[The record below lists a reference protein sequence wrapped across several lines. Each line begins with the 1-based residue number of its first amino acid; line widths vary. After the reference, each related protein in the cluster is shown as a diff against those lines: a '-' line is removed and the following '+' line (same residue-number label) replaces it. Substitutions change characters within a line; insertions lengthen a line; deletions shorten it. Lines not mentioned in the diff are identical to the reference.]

1 MSDDE
6 IRFHIVNLV
15 QRQNT
20 PNTLMGRSFAIFEP
34 LIFNCWSSIG
44 KTITE
49 QWCASH
55 LTVRTQGLNVV
66 TAFAVNGH
74 WIPLWFSP
82 RGNML
87 QVHTFQSDHDFSLVE
102 EIINF
107 ITDYLDFRT
116 FAIHRIPDG
125 LPVHMMCGAHA
136 MAFIAHVVMN
146 MPLPETLEELRTLH
160 TNMRASFVAHLYAID
175 TTPRP
180 VVWGNGPPGES
191 RLLPKLPDE
200 THIHALP
207 EVHEQGFHLESGEG
221 PSVLSTSQV
230 FTSDHLGASCSGQ
243 SGQLPIMPVFADDR
257 GDHHEGA
264 SSSVLSLPD
273 VAQRPTIDA
282 QVQKTCPI
290 ELERHARLLQ
300 ITSHGYAMADDEIM
314 FQLQHIAACQSDANP
329 RQFIVLPPLHL
340 IQWLHGDDA
349 ALHDWISRNR
359 HWLGVEDHHVFTVLL
374 HEQHWIPIWLA
385 PGHGGMM
392 AHTHTC

>member
-1 MSDDE
+1 M
-6 IRFHIVNLV
+6 
-15 QRQNT
+15 
-20 PNTLMGRSFAIFEP
+20 
-34 LIFNCWSSIG
+34 
-44 KTITE
+44 
-49 QWCASH
+49 
-55 LTVRTQGLNVV
+55 
-66 TAFAVNGH
+66 
-74 WIPLWFSP
+74 
-82 RGNML
+82 
-87 QVHTFQSDHDFSLVE
+87 
-102 EIINF
+102 
-107 ITDYLDFRT
+107 
-116 FAIHRIPDG
+116 
-125 LPVHMMCGAHA
+125 
-136 MAFIAHVVMN
+136 
-146 MPLPETLEELRTLH
+146 
-160 TNMRASFVAHLYAID
+160 
-175 TTPRP
+175 
-180 VVWGNGPPGES
+180 VWGNGPPGES

-257 GDHHEGA
+257 GDHHEGT
-264 SSSVLSLPD
+264 SSSVLSPPD

-282 QVQKTCPI
+282 QVRKTCPI

-392 AHTHTC
+392 AHTLADFAADEGAVDQILFHLVHKCGSAILAIHRVPHGLPIQRLCGVMSICFLAHVILRTRLPTDIEALYARFWSIQYARP